1 MLTGMINKL
10 ENKGNYSAKR
20 MVRENI
26 FSEQLGADRENGQTG
41 KSRRD
46 DMIIEREKRTITFN
60 TVGVKCRENKDTM
73 PPLQG

>member
-1 MLTGMINKL
+1 MPKNNLF
-10 ENKGNYSAKR
+10 SARIAK
-20 MVRENI
+20 VG
-26 FSEQLGADRENGQTG
+26 LGADRENGQTG

-60 TVGVKCRENKDTM
+60 PVGVKYQENKDTM